1 MPDDRT
7 TVSPVFV
14 DPTGRRRRTIRT
26 AAVVGAGAL
35 FATAGLL
42 VAALLGAPVGP
53 LVSVPTDLSGP
64 PAAVAPNPQPPQ
76 VTGTSGAA
84 RPGSSARNKQGAQPA
99 VTTTADSTTTTTS
112 AKGKPVTPPGRPSDL
127 PSPPGHTR

>member
-35 FATAGLL
+35 LATAGLL

-53 LVSVPTDLSGP
+53 MVTVPTDLSGP

-76 VTGTSGAA
+76 ITGTSETA
-84 RPGSSARNKQGAQPA
+84 RPGSSTRNKQGAQPV
-99 VTTTADSTTTTTS
+99 VTTTTAGSTTTTS
-112 AKGKPVTPPGRPSDL
+112 VKGKPPGRPSDL
-127 PSPPGHTR
+127 PTPPGHTR